1 MTRAPLELPGTESSL
16 RRPTPRP
23 HRLTGARP
31 RGDRSGLHR
40 SIRVRPAGRGG
51 PAAVLDGR
59 TRMRDGRGGLVA
71 GLRVIDA
78 GAMPVIVSGCR
89 VAETRVEVPDEPAAE
104 APAAG

>member
-1 MTRAPLELPGTESSL
+1 M
-16 RRPTPRP
+16 
-23 HRLTGARP
+23 
-31 RGDRSGLHR
+31 
-40 SIRVRPAGRGG
+40 
-51 PAAVLDGR
+51 LDGR